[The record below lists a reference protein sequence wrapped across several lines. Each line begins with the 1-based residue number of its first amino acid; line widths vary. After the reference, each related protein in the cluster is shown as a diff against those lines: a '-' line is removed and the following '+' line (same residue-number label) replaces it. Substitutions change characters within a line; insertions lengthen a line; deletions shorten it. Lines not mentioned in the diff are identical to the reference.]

1 MTTYL
6 KLVKGATKIKMAP
19 PKQKYIDPILLG
31 TSQQQDFQE
40 IVRALGPRIND
51 SAFTIAYKS
60 LIVIHLMMREGDR
73 DVAIRYFS
81 RDLEFFNVSNASRSG
96 NGRFESHALERYNSY
111 LKERCQEFSITQIDY
126 VRDGYSSLRSII
138 NDRHNNSINKALNHV
153 ESLETQ
159 ITSLLK
165 NKYSIGDLSNDLLL
179 FAFKLLVFDLLAL
192 YNALNEGIITLLESF
207 FELSHNNAERT
218 LDLYKNFVDLTESV
232 VRYLKTG
239 KAVGLKI
246 PVIKH
251 ITTKLVR
258 SLEEHLREDNITH
271 NTFNDEN
278 NNGNGNNN
286 NNLAVDSPS
295 KGLAQKRLD
304 EIREQKR
311 QLQEQLSHPQL
322 LINSTGSNNP
332 MMMQQ
337 ATTLPQ
343 MNLQQLPQ
351 QQVVQPQMA
360 PQMTANNPFMN
371 QMHTQQQVPQQA
383 NIQPQVPPNNLQY
396 TNTAPIMMTQ
406 NDIMQQQ
413 QQQQQMLQQQIPQQV
428 PQQQAP
434 QLNMS
439 MTLPSLPEQPLPT
452 GNNNPFSVNNVNAT
466 QQIQEQNNPFSQTNY
481 QQPLQQATT
490 LQSTSTNN
498 NSNNNFMQGNV
509 TTATASTSN
518 NPFAL
523 PGQPQQSQPQSHAL
537 QTAMTAPVSMNQT
550 VPQYNQP
557 FAQQAPQQYMQQQQ
571 QQQPFMQQPQ
581 QQQEINLIDF

>member
-1 MTTYL
+1 MSR
-6 KLVKGATKIKMAP
+6 G
-19 PKQKYIDPILLG
+19 LG
-31 TSQQQDFQE
+31 D
-40 IVRALGPRIND
+40 V
-51 SAFTIAYKS
+51 YK
-60 LIVIHLMMREGDR
+60 R
-73 DVAIRYFS
+73 
-81 RDLEFFNVSNASRSG
+81 
-96 NGRFESHALERYNSY
+96 
-111 LKERCQEFSITQIDY
+111 Q
-126 VRDGYSSLRSII
+126 
-138 NDRHNNSINKALNHV
+138 
-153 ESLETQ
+153 
-159 ITSLLK
+159 
-165 NKYSIGDLSNDLLL
+165 
-179 FAFKLLVFDLLAL
+179 
-192 YNALNEGIITLLESF
+192 GIITLLESF

-218 LDLYKNFVDLTESV
+218 LDLYKNFVDLTENV

-258 SLEEHLREDNITH
+258 SLEEHLKEDNITH

-278 NNGNGNNN
+278 NNGNNNN
-286 NNLAVDSPS
+286 SLQVDSPS

-322 LINSTGSNNP
+322 LINSTGTNNP

-337 ATTLPQ
+337 TNTLPQ
-343 MNLQQLPQ
+343 MNLQQ
-351 QQVVQPQMA
+351 QPQMVS
-360 PQMTANNPFMN
+360 QMTANNPFMN
-371 QMHTQQQVPQQA
+371 QMHTQQQVQVPQV
-383 NIQPQVPPNNLQY
+383 NIQTQVPPNNLQY

-413 QQQQQMLQQQIPQQV
+413 QQQQPQT
-428 PQQQAP
+428 PQQQMP

-439 MTLPSLPEQPLPT
+439 MTMPSLPEQPLAT

-481 QQPLQQATT
+481 QQPLQQAST

-498 NSNNNFMQGNV
+498 NNFMQGNV
-509 TTATASTSN
+509 ATATASTSN
-518 NPFAL
+518 NPFSL
-523 PGQPQQSQPQSHAL
+523 SGQQAQQQAHTL

-550 VPQYNQP
+550 FPQYNQP
-557 FAQQAPQQYMQQQQ
+557 FAQQQQAPQQQYMQQQQ
-571 QQQPFMQQPQ
+571 QFMQQQPQ